1 METKGIDIDL
11 IKAWITS
18 NTDAMLKQQE
28 LNEYL
33 RKQQDQR
40 EEIEDDMLK
49 EGDRLTDLI
58 V

>member
-1 METKGIDIDL
+1 
-11 IKAWITS
+11 
-18 NTDAMLKQQE
+18 MLKQQE